1 MLTVIMTKMKITVR
15 SICITNS
22 DVTITGRFIGSAYS
36 YCDYNGEA
44 NVQCL
49 QLLRQ

>member
-1 MLTVIMTKMKITVR
+1 MLTVIVRNMTITR
-15 SICITNS
+15 RYICSTNG

-44 NVQCL
+44 NMQCL